1 MHVFIDTNIFLSF
14 YDFSSEDLT
23 ELDKL
28 LQFIKVQELILHV
41 PQQVIDET
49 WRNRDAKINTSLST
63 FKKWTSPLSFPAYC
77 KTYPGYEDLKQGIE
91 NCEKQ
96 HKVLLE
102 EVKNHIKKRELQ
114 ADILIKKLFKAVA
127 PIERTPAILAKAQER
142 VAIGHPPGKPK
153 EFGDAIHWESL
164 LSVVPDGED
173 LHLISRDEDF
183 FSPLDKNQPHPFL
196 MDEWTAKKKGT
207 VAT

>member
-1 MHVFIDTNIFLSF
+1 MHVFIDTNTFLSF

-23 ELDKL
+23 DLEKL
-28 LQFIKVQELILHV
+28 LQFIKSQKVILYV

-49 WRNRDAKINTSLST
+49 WRNRDAKINTSLSI
-63 FKKWTSPLSFPAYC
+63 FKKWNSPLSFPAYC
-77 KTYPGYEDLKQGIE
+77 KTYTGYEDLKQDIK

-102 EVKNHIKKRELQ
+102 EVKNHIQKEELQ
-114 ADILIKKLFKAVA
+114 ADILIKKLFEAVT

-153 EFGDAIHWESL
+153 EFGDAINWKSL
-164 LSVVPDGED
+164 LLAVPEKEC

-183 FSPLDKNQPHPFL
+183 FSPPRKKS
-196 MDEWTAKKKGT
+196 TASLST
-207 VAT
+207 